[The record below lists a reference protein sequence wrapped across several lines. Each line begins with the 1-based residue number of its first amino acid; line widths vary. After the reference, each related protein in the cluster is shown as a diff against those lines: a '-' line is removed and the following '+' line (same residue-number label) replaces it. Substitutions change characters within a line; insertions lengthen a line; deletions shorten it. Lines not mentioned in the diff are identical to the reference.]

1 MLSIY
6 SISDPPLRLYT
17 GFVNKDITH
26 VQLPAIVPVLF
37 PELLRILSSDQ
48 LYSHATRSRCVSIF
62 RSAVEMLYTIKEEH
76 PDAVKSYLTPIFGQ
90 WNDVFLNILNKR
102 TPNIS
107 EIEVAEWGLKT
118 EIVKCINS
126 SMQGFPKLTASYI
139 LPVLSTVWQDLI
151 YLRPRFLQDNIGN
164 TDSAG
169 ETYQDSDGETI
180 GFEALLFVQF
190 EFVQMACRRRKIT
203 RSAFVGADGKSGII
217 HELVWCILTFSQMTD
232 DQAESW
238 NSDPNHF
245 IADEDDDSLS
255 FNLRIA
261 AQEVISTLV
270 DDYEEQTLEALSL
283 GVNKEVTLS
292 LEERSTGNLN
302 WWKLQESSLLAVGLV
317 SGLLCSLI
325 KGGVVPLIDIRG
337 LFDHVVLTNLSA
349 HDFPFL
355 QGRSFVFASQ
365 FAPILPASLASQY
378 VSAAVE
384 AILNA
389 PSAVVKVSALKA
401 LNNFNQFLDK
411 QYVLPHQRSIIQ
423 GVAPMI
429 EVTTEETLSLIFR
442 TLATTSKID
451 EKVAA
456 EYESILGPLALDTWT
471 KFPAEHAMSADVMD
485 FIDTLAANSHM
496 NPALS
501 ARAMPALLNVISLEN
516 PDRGMVAAAIDLLRS
531 LVLGSS
537 SPLPAG
543 RVAQFFPR
551 VMSVLLNSDD
561 GDILQSGQEFLKIAI
576 QKDVQQIAEWN
587 DAESGKNG
595 FDLLIQF
602 VAKLLDPAQT
612 ESAALFV
619 GDLISKLIKKGGHR
633 ITSILPQLLNA
644 VTVRLVD
651 AKLPSFIQPLVIVFA
666 QLCLDQHGVV
676 VDFLSGINV
685 NGRSGLDIVLT
696 TWLSNHT
703 DFQGLYHQ
711 KLSAVALTKLFTS
724 NDPRVFAIQVKGDMI
739 VSESPR
745 RTTRSKAKLIPN
757 RYTMTVVPVKIVKLL
772 ATDLINRVEDEGLDG
787 FDVGDDLFDD
797 GDLYDDDDED
807 EDEDDEDVE
816 DDGWEAEES
825 SKGKAGKQGRVVR
838 EGPTVSGLPREMFG
852 GDEGYDGEDEEV
864 DADIMA
870 DPIYHMNM
878 KDFLIEFFQSQLH
891 SPVLLQCVQ
900 ELNEED
906 KRMLTNVLEKR
917 ES

>member
-1 MLSIY
+1 MSSIR
-6 SISDPPLRLYT
+6 SVSDPHFRLFYT

-37 PELLRILSSDQ
+37 PELLRIVSSDQ
-48 LYSHATRSRCVSIF
+48 VSNATVSID
-62 RSAVEMLYTIKEEH
+62 AVEMLYTIKEEH

-164 TDSAG
+164 ADSAG
-169 ETYQDSDGETI
+169 DTYQDSDGETI

-203 RSAFVGADGKSGII
+203 RSAFVGEDGKSGII

-270 DDYEEQTLEALSL
+270 DDYEEQTLEALSM

-292 LEERSTGNLN
+292 MEERSTGNLN

-325 KGGVVPLIDIRG
+325 KGGVVPPIDIRG

-451 EKVAA
+451 ENVAA

-485 FIDTLAANSHM
+485 FIDTLAANPHM

-531 LVLGSS
+531 LVLGSL

-595 FDLLIQF
+595 LDLLIQF

-651 AKLPSFIQPLVIVFA
+651 AKLPSFIQ
-666 QLCLDQHGVV
+666 LCLDQHGVV

-711 KLSAVALTKLFTS
+711 KLRLTQW
-724 NDPRVFAIQVKGDMI
+724 D
-739 VSESPR
+739 ES
-745 RTTRSKAKLIPN
+745 LLLVPN

-787 FDVGDDLFDD
+787 FDVGDDLFDE

-825 SKGKAGKQGRVVR
+825 SKGRAGKQGRVVR
-838 EGPTVSGLPREMFG
+838 EGPTVIGLPREMFG

-864 DADIMA
+864 DADVMA

-878 KDFLIEFFQSQLH
+878 KDFLMEFFQSQLH